1 MAGRGGI
8 LSGMDTELSLTH
20 ERIDD
25 IPLIIGMAERI
36 GLREV
41 LDRHLGRHGNQEGY
55 SYGWLATA
63 WIAYILSEG
72 DHRKSAVEGWSTQR
86 KELLERLVGEPMR
99 AAEFSDDRLGNLLR
113 RLSDEAAWQA
123 IETDLWSASVTV
135 CALACRQVRLDSTTS
150 YGYHRGGED
159 GLMQLGHSKDHR
171 PDLRQLKI
179 MAAVAEP
186 AGQMLACDVRSGN
199 TADDPLYRPIV
210 TRVRQIVGQGGLL
223 YVGDAKMA
231 AKATRA
237 AIVAGGDHYLTRLP
251 RSACKGEIDGWI
263 RGALARRRLTPIDG
277 REGTFGRGHEIV
289 REQKHGA
296 TMWSERVIIY
306 HSESLAARR
315 TLDLDHRLA
324 RATADLAAITPAP
337 GRGRRHCYAVRDLV
351 AAVRRILKAHDVD
364 GLLSVQWRHDPAP
377 SRTDPDRQR
386 YVVTQVV
393 RKEDR
398 IADAIARLGWQVVV
412 TDVPAAEL
420 PLADAVTNYNG
431 GHVIEGQFHDI
442 KGRPLGIQPLNVAR
456 DDQIIGLTHLL
467 TLALRLLSLITA
479 RVRAGIHASG
489 DGLRKLVEGQPARVL
504 HRPTGRRIIRA
515 FYQAQITRTHIRG
528 PATDLWHV
536 TPLPDHLLP
545 ILAHLGLPNDL
556 YARLASPPVSSAA

>member
-1 MAGRGGI
+1 
-8 LSGMDTELSLTH
+8 MDSELSLTH

-25 IPLIIGMAERI
+25 IPLIISMAERL
-36 GLREV
+36 GLQEV
-41 LDRHLGRHGNQEGY
+41 LSRHLGRHGNQQGY
-55 SYGWLATA
+55 SYGWLATI

-72 DHRKSAVEGWSTQR
+72 DHRKSSVEAWSAARQG
-86 KELLERLVGEPMR
+86 LLGRLVGEPMR
-99 AAEFSDDRLGNLLR
+99 SAEFSDDRLGNLLR
-113 RLSDEAAWQA
+113 RLSDEGTWNA
-123 IETDLWSASVTV
+123 IEADLWAASVTV
-135 CALACRQVRLDSTTS
+135 CALECKQIRLDSTTS
-150 YGYHRGGED
+150 FGYHRGGED

-186 AGQMLACDVRSGN
+186 AAQVLACDVRSGN
-199 TADDPLYRPIV
+199 TADDPLYGPIV
-210 TRVRQIVGQGGLL
+210 TRTRQIVGQGGLL

-237 AIVAGGDHYLTRLP
+237 LIVAGGDHYLTRLP

-263 RGALARRRLTPIDG
+263 RGALTKRQRLSPIDG
-277 REGTFGRGHEIV
+277 LGGAFGRGYEIV
-289 REQKHGA
+289 RELKHGD
-296 TMWSERVIIY
+296 TTWSERVIIY
-306 HSESLAARR
+306 HSDALAARR
-315 TLDLDHRLA
+315 KHALDERLA

-337 GRGRRHCYAVRDLV
+337 GRGRRHCYSVRELV
-351 AAVRRILKAHDVD
+351 AAIRRIKKAHDVD

-377 SRTDPDRQR
+377 SRTDPDRHR
-386 YVVTQVV
+386 YVVKEVV
-393 RKEDR
+393 RKESR
-398 IADAIARLGWQVVV
+398 IADAVVRLGWQVLV

-420 PLADAVTNYNG
+420 PLAAAVTNYNG

-467 TLALRLLSLITA
+467 TLALRLLSLITS
-479 RVRAGIHASG
+479 RVRAGIQASG

-528 PATDLWHV
+528 PGTDLWHV

-545 ILAHLGLPNDL
+545 ILTHLGLPDDL
-556 YARLASPPVSSAA
+556 YTRLASAPVFSAA